1 MFFKKTNK
9 TVFIFIIFVVNMRKG
24 ILDKVISRAL
34 NESIRK
40 FIAEDYELT
49 EKIVFSTPTDEL
61 IDILTNGDDLS
72 QKMAY
77 EIDNRCNV
85 DAITWEINYFCHLGT
100 ELTRWSVPKDDIY
113 EANYDS
119 LTAVGNCS
127 GMFKL
132 MMPQFKQCI
141 RQNSELRTYFDNL
154 IRTECMKYVGEKS
167 NDQMHAQYTDLD

>member
-1 MFFKKTNK
+1 MKKG
-9 TVFIFIIFVVNMRKG
+9 V
-24 ILDKVISRAL
+24 LDRVISRAL
-34 NESIRK
+34 NESIRR

-61 IDILTNGDDLS
+61 IDILSDGDDLS

-85 DAITWEINYFCHLGT
+85 NAITWEVNYFCHLGT

-119 LTAVGNCS
+119 LTAIGHCS
-127 GMFKL
+127 GILKL
-132 MMPQFKQCI
+132 MLPQFRRCI
-141 RQNSELRTYFDNL
+141 KQNSDLRMYLDNL
-154 IRTECMKYVGEKS
+154 IRTECMKHVGNKS
-167 NDQMHAQYTDLD
+167 NDTLHATYNDLD